1 MARVR
6 STCARTPDANVRQIQ
21 SAAMTA
27 ADVNRSIHRTI
38 LAVWRIEQPRL
49 ITGLSRMLRDVTQAE
64 DLTQE
69 ALVAA
74 LEHWPATGVPE
85 KPGAWLMAT
94 AKRRALDELRRRTML
109 ARKHEM
115 LIRDLEQEQQAMPD
129 PDAGLD
135 DEFGDELLRLIFTAC
150 HPRLSREARV
160 ALALRMI
167 CGLTTEEIAR
177 AFLQPEATIAQRIVR
192 AKRTLSESGL
202 AYETPRGEE
211 LSERLASVLE
221 VVYLIFNEGYAAA
234 RGDEWLRPQLC
245 NDALR
250 MGRVLTLVA
259 PQEAEA
265 HGLLA
270 LMELNASRIAART
283 DAAGD
288 PVLLMDQNRARWAPL
303 QIRRGLLALTRAHK
317 LGGARGFYA
326 LQAAIVACH
335 ARAGTP
341 AETDWLRI
349 AALYAELTALVRSP
363 VIELNRA
370 VAVGMAEGPAA
381 ALAIVDDLA
390 HEPALKSYHLLE
402 SVRGDLLFKLAR
414 FAEARAAFEAAARL
428 AGNRREHDLLQRRV
442 VEATRRSEIA
452 R

>member
-1 MARVR
+1 
-6 STCARTPDANVRQIQ
+6 
-21 SAAMTA
+21 
-27 ADVNRSIHRTI
+27 
-38 LAVWRIEQPRL
+38 
-49 ITGLSRMLRDVTQAE
+49 MLRDVPLAE

-74 LEHWPATGVPE
+74 LEHWPVTGVPE

-94 AKRRALDELRRRTML
+94 AKRRALDQLRRRQML
-109 ARKHEM
+109 DRKHEM
-115 LIRDLEQEQQAMPD
+115 LARDMEQEQQAMPD
-129 PDAGLD
+129 PDAALD
-135 DEFGDELLRLIFTAC
+135 DDIGDELLRLIFTAC
-150 HPRLSREARV
+150 HPRLSREARA

-221 VVYLIFNEGYAAA
+221 VVYLIFNEGYTAA

-250 MGRVLTLVA
+250 MGRVLTSIA

-270 LMELNASRIAART
+270 LMELNASRTAART

-288 PVLLMDQNRARWAPL
+288 PILLMDQNR
-303 QIRRGLLALTRAHK
+303 GLLGPAPDPPRHAGAGAGARTRRRRRLLRAAGGDRR
-317 LGGARGFYA
+317 LPRQGGARR
-326 LQAAIVACH
+326 CDTH
-335 ARAGTP
+335 WP
-341 AETDWLRI
+341 RI
-349 AALYAELTALVRSP
+349 AGLYAELAALVRSP
-363 VIELNRA
+363 IIELNRA

-381 ALAIVDDLA
+381 ALAIVDGLA
-390 HEPALKSYHLLE
+390 NEPALKTYHLL
-402 SVRGDLLFKLAR
+402 
-414 FAEARAAFEAAARL
+414 AERSRRSPAKARALCGSARCVRTGGQPCRQQAR
-428 AGNRREHDLLQRRV
+428 AGIAETARR
-442 VEATRRSEIA
+442 
-452 R
+452 